1 VKRGIAVAVLAGTVV
16 ATTGVARGHGVH
28 SAQAG
33 DPLGHTSVEQ
43 TIAGPDPAAG
53 FAFLGPGPGEGYVVR
68 QELRRAQEGRRKRRG
83 SIAYFGQITD
93 FQLADEESPARVEFF
108 DIDPSATASSAW
120 RPQEAMVAHQVE
132 WTIRQMN
139 RFRRSPVRQRGGKRA
154 RLLNAVMTGDL
165 ADNMQRNET
174 EWVVRLLEGGTLNP
188 NSGTTDLTGTAC
200 PPGTP
205 LDDPAG
211 YTGVQDYDDYL
222 LDNSNFYDPDQ
233 PIGQYADWPTWPGL
247 MDRAQQ
253 PFTAQ
258 GLKVPSYVAFGN
270 HDGLVQGNED
280 ANAAFEEVA
289 TGCVKP
295 LQPQGPVNPLAPG
308 APIDALPP
316 LTTLDPGY
324 LAGVIGDPTRTMLV
338 PPDPNRQFV
347 DKRQFKELHDTGKQ
361 RDAHGFAYVDQAELD
376 ASAGAAAYYAFTPK
390 RGVRYIVLDT
400 VSEAGLTP
408 ESSDGNIDDP
418 QFRWLEGELEA
429 ASGRDELIVVFGHHA
444 ATSMTAN
451 VPDEIAPPC
460 VSDDDHGHDANP
472 GCDRDPRSSQPIH
485 LSADLTALLNR
496 FPHVVTYVA
505 GHSHENA
512 VQPYERPGGGYW
524 EIKSPAVVDWPPQ
537 HRLIEIMDNCDT
549 TLSIFATLLD
559 HGGAATAPAPGADA
573 SGFDSRTLASVGRT
587 LSYNDPQY
595 GFAKGAQGGRT
606 DRNVELLINDPRTG
620 DATVRSIRVRASR
633 KHIRAGRRTKL
644 RLSVTDGSGR
654 ALAGARVK
662 LGGRSATTNAR
673 GRATLKVR
681 LKGRTR
687 LVRARASFPNACR
700 PAATT
705 NVRVLAAQRRRPARR
720 PRRSGPRF
728 TGKRALPPARRSG

>member
-1 VKRGIAVAVLAGTVV
+1 VKRLVAAAAVIAAVSLGAD
-16 ATTGVARGHGVH
+16 AARGHGVH

-33 DPLGHTSVEQ
+33 DPIGQTSVES
-43 TIAGPDPAAG
+43 TLTGPDPAAG
-53 FAFLGPGPGEGYVVR
+53 FAFLGQGPGEPYLVR
-68 QELRRAQEGRRKRRG
+68 QELAAAQKGRKRRRG

-93 FQLADEESPARVEFF
+93 FQLADEESPARVEFL
-108 DIDPSATASSAW
+108 DVDPSGTATSAW

-139 RFRRSPVRQRGGKRA
+139 RFRRSRVRQRGGRRA
-154 RLLNAVMTGDL
+154 RMLNAVMTGDL

-174 EWVVRLLEGGTLNP
+174 EWVVRLLEGGTLHP

-222 LDNSNFYDPDQ
+222 ADNANFYDPDL
-233 PIGQYADWPTWPGL
+233 PFGQYADWPQYPGL

-280 ANAAFEEVA
+280 ANAAFEDVA

-295 LQPQGPVNPLAPG
+295 LQPQGPVSTLPPG
-308 APIDALPP
+308 SPIDALPP

-324 LAGVIGDPTRTMLV
+324 LGSVIGDPTRATTV

-361 RDAHGFAYVDQAELD
+361 ADAHGFAYVDQAELD
-376 ASAGAAAYYAFTPK
+376 ASDGAASYYAFTPK
-390 RGVRYIVLDT
+390 PGVRYVVLDT
-400 VSEAGLTP
+400 VSEAGATP

-418 QFRWLEGELEA
+418 QFRWLEAELTA
-429 ASGRDELIVVFGHHA
+429 ASARDELIVVFGHHA
-444 ATSMTAN
+444 ATSLTSTAA
-451 VPDEIAPPC
+451 DEVAPPC
-460 VSDDDHGHDANP
+460 ESDDEHGHDSNP

-485 LSADLTALLNR
+485 GGEDLTALLNR
-496 FPHVVTYVA
+496 FPHAVTYVA
-505 GHSHENA
+505 GHSHENQ
-512 VQPYERPGGGYW
+512 VQPYEREGGGYW

-537 HRLIEIMDNCDT
+537 HRLLEIMDNCDS

-559 HGGAATAPAPGADA
+559 HGGAAASPAPGTDA

-595 GFAKGAQGGRT
+595 GFTKGAQGEPQ
-606 DRNVELLINDPRTG
+606 DRNVELLIADPRTG
-620 DATVRSIRVRASR
+620 PATIRKIRVRVARSR
-633 KHIRAGRRTKL
+633 LRAGRRIKL
-644 RLSVTDGSGR
+644 RVRVTDASGQPV
-654 ALAGARVK
+654 AGARVRVA
-662 LGGRSATTNAR
+662 GRRATTNAK
-673 GRATLKVR
+673 GRAKLKVR
-681 LKGRTR
+681 LKGRGR
-687 LVRARASFPNACR
+687 VARVKAKYPNACR
-700 PAATT
+700 PKARTKL
-705 NVRVLAAQRRRPARR
+705 RVKR
-720 PRRSGPRF
+720 
-728 TGKRALPPARRSG
+728 KRAPRSAELAG